1 MRHSFGKPAGKV
13 ARIEIGQVMISVR
26 CKDVHQHHAI
36 EALRRA
42 KFKFPGRQK
51 VSLRAARV
59 RVRVRVRVSLRAA
72 RKGGKER
79 RRDRGGEGNVEGR
92 RVVRLY
98 VQFCP
103 SFSSNAL
110 SLVYVPTA
118 STHHPPSLSL

>member
-51 VSLRAARV
+51 VRF
-59 RVRVRVRVSLRAA
+59 
-72 RKGGKER
+72 ER
-79 RRDRGGEGNVEGR
+79 RREGGREGWLVRRCVTQRGKRNVLFIMFVIVESIETYR
-92 RVVRLY
+92 PHLHNY
-98 VQFCP
+98 SYP
-103 SFSSNAL
+103 STN
-110 SLVYVPTA
+110 
-118 STHHPPSLSL
+118 PPSIPPSPLPPHRF